1 MAVESD
7 ALCGELV
14 VDALAGGSG
23 ARAQLLEQAAV
34 ARATKSADLDLILD
48 DLATRAAAGNDLA
61 TELVLELVH
70 RLGLARAA
78 ITSIIFDA
86 GLVDDVAQMT
96 LITIERRIGSYEGRA
111 KFRTWMH
118 TVARN
123 EALMAL
129 RQRRAEPVEELP
141 ISSARFSSVVV
152 GRMAIED
159 VVNGLAEPYRE
170 TLRLQLFDNLDYDAI
185 AARLDVPV
193 GTVRSRL
200 AKARELLRDALTERT
215 A

>member
-1 MAVESD
+1 VGSGES
-7 ALCGELV
+7 CGGLV

-34 ARATKSADLDLILD
+34 ARATKSVDLDLILD
-48 DLATRAAAGNDLA
+48 DLATRAATGSDLA

-78 ITSIIFDA
+78 TTSIIFDI
-86 GLVDDVAQMT
+86 GLIDDVAQMT

-152 GRMAIED
+152 GRLAIED
-159 VVNGLAEPYRE
+159 VVNGLAEPCRE